1 MMRCLV
7 KLCVVKLIDE
17 NTYKV
22 NIGCEVMHPL
32 LIQYL
37 ISKNMAYLL
46 HLTIYLSYKQACIKR
61 I

>member
-22 NIGCEVMHPL
+22 NIGCKVMHPL
-32 LIQYL
+32 LIQYFNIQKYGL
-37 ISKNMAYLL
+37 PSAFNNLFIL
-46 HLTIYLSYKQACIKR
+46 
-61 I
+61 